1 MENGRCKRSSQNKH
15 KIKRNKSSAKRKECG
30 MAQRTSN
37 IVTEQQI
44 NNNISQGN
52 DPKTIQGASSV
63 TESTLSTIIDNQRS
77 SKHIPTFSLFPDTA
91 PIAIVPGA
99 SSMISNASNIVKQT
113 SNKAPRIP
121 LEVTREVSSNQK
133 QNRPTK
139 DASGNEVAEDEMGE
153 QIPAA
158 VPNFQNKSNKFRT
171 PLNSPRICSKYYSNL
186 LMAPKKPSR
195 SRRYMMTK
203 AAGDAVI

>member
-121 LEVTREVSSNQK
+121 LE
-133 QNRPTK
+133 NRPTK